1 MIGCLTETTACVVA
15 KPLVIF
21 NQESC
26 FIIISFRTEKCDLNI
41 VVEKTFHF
49 GSGIQLFQKSETD
62 RFYSLSACDSS
73 VFIISTWGVHF

>member
-26 FIIISFRTEKCDLNI
+26 FIIISFRTEKCDPNI
-41 VVEKTFHF
+41 IVEKTFHF
-49 GSGIQLFQKSETD
+49 GFSGSGIQLFQKSETD
-62 RFYSLSACDSS
+62 RF
-73 VFIISTWGVHF
+73 